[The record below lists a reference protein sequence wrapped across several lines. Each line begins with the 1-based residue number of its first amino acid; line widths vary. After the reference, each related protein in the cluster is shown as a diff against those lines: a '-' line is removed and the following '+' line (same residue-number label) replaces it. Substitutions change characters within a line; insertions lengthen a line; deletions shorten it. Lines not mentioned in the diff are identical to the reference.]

1 MYELL
6 GTNKNL
12 KTERKNSI
20 SWARCVGEGGVD
32 QKFQAN
38 SHTMSNRQKY
48 IYMTTNDIPR
58 MKKEPFFCMKVQ

>member
-1 MYELL
+1 MSQLL
-6 GTNKNL
+6 
-12 KTERKNSI
+12 
-20 SWARCVGEGGVD
+20 GEGGVD

-58 MKKEPFFCMKVQ
+58 MKKEPFFCMKVQLVSRISQ